1 MEWILFCSKFF
12 FFFSFFSR
20 RTSSAG
26 HLALVSSKSLTFF
39 FDRVFLLRI
48 LTNTLKHSNVF
59 LSHFLLYLTHNAALP
74 GLSFF
79 SDILNFCTNNG
90 PTASIEM
97 TPFCRC
103 INRVTFRYERR
114 HREILNCGKKRYLL
128 IRNKGSVFFLSKT
141 FAYRCNKSNNV
152 SLQILYILK
161 DWEIWWYLRMNFE
174 EEMSN

>member
-12 FFFSFFSR
+12 FFFFFFSR
-20 RTSSAG
+20 TTSSGG
-26 HLALVSSKSLTFF
+26 HLALVSSKSLAFF

-128 IRNKGSVFFLSKT
+128 IRSKGSIFFLSK
-141 FAYRCNKSNNV
+141 NK
-152 SLQILYILK
+152 ILSRIVV
-161 DWEIWWYLRMNFE
+161 IRIMFCC
-174 EEMSN
+174 